1 MIGIFLS
8 YIGALLI
15 CAAGAVGGILLI
27 KKQKIHFQIGAFALG
42 IISAILSVVAII
54 LLFRLLFAGR
64 DYYNTVFFRTL
75 VGSVIL
81 SILCGL
87 RFLLL
92 RSTCFNRDRED
103 GGYSFGFGFGFAP
116 LLFVGLY
123 LLIMTL
129 ILAGNCLFNGPCI
142 IEEAYLSF
150 ADNTIISIFRPVA
163 GHISFA
169 LIFAFYAGLVW
180 SSCKWNEQLNV
191 TRYSTF
197 VTIAVSV
204 LLFVFE
210 GISLLLVPFMKMYGL
225 SHWQLAICV
234 GVFSALSL
242 LLVHFAPKAKE
253 KDSTYTK
260 QFE

>member
-15 CAAGAVGGILLI
+15 CIAGVISGILLL
-27 KKQKIHFQIGAFALG
+27 KKQKIRFHIGAFALG
-42 IISAILSVVAII
+42 IITAILSVVAII
-54 LLFRLLFAGR
+54 LLFRLLFAGS
-64 DYYNTVFFRTL
+64 DYYNTVFFRTM

-92 RSTCFNRDRED
+92 KSTCFNRDRED
-103 GGYSFGFGFGFAP
+103 LGYSFGFGFGFAP

-150 ADNTIISIFRPVA
+150 ADNTIISIFRPVE
-163 GHISFA
+163 GHLSFA
-169 LIFAFYAGLVW
+169 FIFAYYAGLVW
-180 SSCKWNEQLNV
+180 ASCKWNEQLNLE
-191 TRYSTF
+191 RYSTP
-197 VTIAVSV
+197 VLILSSV
-204 LLFVFE
+204 FLFIFE
-210 GISLLLVPFMKMYGL
+210 GISLLLIPFMKMYGL
-225 SHWQLAICV
+225 SHWQLAICI
-234 GVFSALSL
+234 GVFFVLSV
-242 LLVHFAPKAKE
+242 LLVCFVPKAKE